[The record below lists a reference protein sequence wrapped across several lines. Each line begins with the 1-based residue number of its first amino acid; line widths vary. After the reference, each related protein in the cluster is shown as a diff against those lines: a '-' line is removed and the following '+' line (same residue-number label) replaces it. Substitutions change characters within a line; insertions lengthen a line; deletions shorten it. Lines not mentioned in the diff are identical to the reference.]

1 MLLFAMLRM
10 SPKRCRHTESGGGRD
25 SAYSRAAI
33 FAVAIVCAVACAACA
48 KPEPLAGP
56 DFLHVDIATSP
67 TSLDPRFA
75 SDAISSRLDEL
86 IYDSMVRVD
95 GSGIYVNDLAESVQ
109 RPSPTALI
117 FHLRHGVRFSDGR
130 ELTAHD
136 VKYTYDSVLDLASL
150 SLKRASLSEMASM
163 RVLDNYTL
171 AMTTRRPFASALE
184 MATFGIVPYGS
195 PSPGRGILT
204 AAPGTGPFRLDHF
217 VRDEIVVLARNS
229 YRPAPKGS
237 AHGIVFKIVPDATV
251 RALEMTEG
259 ICDFAEND
267 AVQLELIPYLAA
279 QPSLR
284 VVKSPGT
291 TYQYLIFNF
300 RDPRLRD
307 VRVRRA
313 ISYAIDRE
321 QIVNTVLRGVARP
334 ATGMLAPENWAYE
347 GSVTRY
353 PYDPATAR
361 RLLEDAGYTPG
372 GRRLTFVY
380 NTTPEGRNRGEALQ
394 AMLKKVGITLDIH
407 TNEWGTFYSDLS
419 NGNFDLASS
428 QWVGINDPHQ
438 YYMIFDSKMT
448 PARGGSNRG
457 GYSNQQM
464 DRLLE
469 AGDTALDPGARRR
482 IYSDVQKLAAE
493 DLPYLSLWWVDNLAV
508 LNRRVSGFQPYPN
521 GSLVSFSTVTLTPPA
536 IR

>member
-10 SPKRCRHTESGGGRD
+10 SPRRWMDTQARGGRD
-25 SAYSRAAI
+25 TACASAAAY
-33 FAVAIVCAVACAACA
+33 AAPIVCAVAFPACA

-75 SDAISSRLDEL
+75 SDAISTRLDEL

-95 GSGIYVNDLAESVQ
+95 GNGSYVNDLAESVE

-130 ELTAHD
+130 ELTARD
-136 VKYTYDSVLDLASL
+136 VKYTYDSVLDPASL

-163 RVLDNYTL
+163 RALDDYTL
-171 AMTTRRPFASALE
+171 AMTTRRPFASALV

-195 PSPGRGILT
+195 PSPGKGIF
-204 AAPGTGPFRLDHF
+204 ASAPGTGPFKLDRF

-229 YRPAPKGS
+229 YRPAPNDS

-267 AVQLELIPYLAA
+267 AVQLELLPYLAA
-279 QPSLR
+279 QPNLR

-291 TYQYLIFNF
+291 TYQYLIFTS

-307 VRVRRA
+307 LRVRRA
-313 ISYAIDRE
+313 IAYAIDRE
-321 QIVNTVLRGVARP
+321 QIVNTVLRGIARP

-347 GSVTRY
+347 GGVMRY
-353 PYDPATAR
+353 PYDPAAAR
-361 RLLEDAGYTPG
+361 RLLEDAGYAPG
-372 GRRLTFVY
+372 DRRLTFAY
-380 NTTPEGRNRGEALQ
+380 KTTPEGRNRAEVLQ
-394 AMLKKVGITLDIH
+394 AMLKKAGITLDIH
-407 TNEWGTFYSDLS
+407 TNEWGPFSSDLS
-419 NGNFDLASS
+419 TA
-428 QWVGINDPHQ
+428 H
-438 YYMIFDSKMT
+438 FDS
-448 PARGGSNRG
+448 PRAHGV
-457 GYSNQQM
+457 
-464 DRLLE
+464 
-469 AGDTALDPGARRR
+469 AL
-482 IYSDVQKLAAE
+482 
-493 DLPYLSLWWVDNLAV
+493 
-508 LNRRVSGFQPYPN
+508 
-521 GSLVSFSTVTLTPPA
+521 
-536 IR
+536 

>member
-1 MLLFAMLRM
+1 MLRM
-10 SPKRCRHTESGGGRD
+10 SPRRCRDTEARYGHN
-25 SAYSRAAI
+25 SACVRAAA
-33 FAVAIVCAVACAACA
+33 FAATIACAFVFIACA

-56 DFLHVDIATSP
+56 DFIHADIATSP

-75 SDAISSRLDEL
+75 SDAISTRLDEL

-95 GSGIYVNDLAESVQ
+95 SDGRFVNDLAESIEH
-109 RPSPTALI
+109 PSPTALI
-117 FHLRHGVRFSDGR
+117 FHLRHGVHFSDGR
-130 ELTAHD
+130 ELTARD
-136 VKYTYDSVLDLASL
+136 VKYTYDSVLDPASI
-150 SLKRASLSEMASM
+150 SLKRASLTEMASM
-163 RVLDNYTL
+163 RVLDDHTL
-171 AMTTRRPFASALE
+171 AMTTRRPFASALA

-195 PSPGRGILT
+195 PPPGRGSLA
-204 AAPGTGPFRLDHF
+204 AAPGTGPFKLDRF
-217 VRDEIVVLARNS
+217 LRDEMVVLARNPF
-229 YRPAPKGS
+229 RPAPS
-237 AHGIVFKIVPDATV
+237 ASARGIVFKIVPDATV
-251 RALEMTEG
+251 RALEMAEG

-279 QPSLR
+279 HPNLR

-307 VRVRRA
+307 LRVRRA
-313 ISYAIDRE
+313 IAYAIDRE
-321 QIVNTVLRGVARP
+321 QIVSTVLRGIARP

-347 GSVTRY
+347 GDVIRY
-353 PYDPATAR
+353 PYDPAAAR
-361 RLLEDAGYTPG
+361 HLLEEAGYAPG
-372 GRRLTFVY
+372 DRRLTFVY
-380 NTTPEGRNRGEALQ
+380 NTTPEGRNRGEVVQ
-394 AMLKKVGITLDIH
+394 AMLKKIGITLAIH

-448 PARGGSNRG
+448 PAHSGSNRG
-457 GYSNQQM
+457 AYSNPEM

-469 AGDTALDPGARRR
+469 ASDGALDPATHRR
-482 IYSDVQKLAAE
+482 IYGDVQRLAAQ
-493 DLPYLSLWWVDNLAV
+493 DLPYVSLWWVDNVAV
-508 LNRRVSGFQPYPN
+508 MNRRVSGFQPYPN
-521 GSLVSFSTVTLTPPA
+521 GSLLSFSTVTLSSDAPA

>member
-1 MLLFAMLRM
+1 MDTQAR
-10 SPKRCRHTESGGGRD
+10 RGRD
-25 SAYSRAAI
+25 AACARVAAC
-33 FAVAIVCAVACAACA
+33 AVAIVCAVAFAACA
-48 KPEPLAGP
+48 KPEPLAAP

-75 SDAISSRLDEL
+75 SDAISTRLDEL

-95 GSGIYVNDLAESVQ
+95 GNGSYVNDLAESVE

-130 ELTAHD
+130 ELTARD
-136 VKYTYDSVLDLASL
+136 VKYTYDSVLDPASL

-163 RVLDNYTL
+163 RALDDYTL
-171 AMTTRRPFASALE
+171 AMTTRRPFASALV

-195 PSPGRGILT
+195 PSPGKGIF
-204 AAPGTGPFRLDHF
+204 ASAPGTGPFKLDRF

-229 YRPAPKGS
+229 YRPAPNDS

-267 AVQLELIPYLAA
+267 AVQLELLPYLAA
-279 QPSLR
+279 QPNLR

-307 VRVRRA
+307 LRVRRA

-347 GSVTRY
+347 GDVMRY
-353 PYDPATAR
+353 PYDPAAAR
-361 RLLEDAGYTPG
+361 RLLEDAGYAPG
-372 GRRLTFVY
+372 DRRLTFVY
-380 NTTPEGRNRGEALQ
+380 NTTGEGRNRAEVLQ
-394 AMLKKVGITLDIH
+394 AMLKKAGITLDIH

-438 YYMIFDSKMT
+438 FYMIFDSKMT
-448 PARGGSNRG
+448 PARSGSNRG
-457 GYSNQQM
+457 GYSNPQM

-469 AGDTALDPGARRR
+469 AGDVTLEPDARRR
-482 IYSDVQKLAAE
+482 IYSEVQKLAAE
-493 DLPYLSLWWVDNLAV
+493 DLPYVSLWWVDNLAV
-508 LNRRVSGFQPYPN
+508 MNRRLSDFQPYPN
-521 GSLVSFSTVTLTPPA
+521 GSLASFSTVTLTPGPPA